1 VKNSYERTMIKK
13 QLRNNSREEKQPE
26 RAAVKRKSQKEQQ

>member
-13 QLRNNSREEKQPE
+13 QLRNNSREEKKPE
-26 RAAVKRKSQKEQQ
+26 RTAVKKNSQKERQ